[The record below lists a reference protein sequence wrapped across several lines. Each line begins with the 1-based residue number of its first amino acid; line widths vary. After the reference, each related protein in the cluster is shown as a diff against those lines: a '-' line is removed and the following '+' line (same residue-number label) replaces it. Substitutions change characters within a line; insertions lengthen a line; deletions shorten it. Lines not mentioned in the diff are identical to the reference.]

1 MEYRIDY
8 WLDRFQNDRQL
19 QKQLQWEFVEMRFTE
34 RDMFEIYC
42 MLSDLTVAKEILE
55 GEHGEVN

>member
-42 MLSDLTVAKEILE
+42 MLSDLKVAKEILE